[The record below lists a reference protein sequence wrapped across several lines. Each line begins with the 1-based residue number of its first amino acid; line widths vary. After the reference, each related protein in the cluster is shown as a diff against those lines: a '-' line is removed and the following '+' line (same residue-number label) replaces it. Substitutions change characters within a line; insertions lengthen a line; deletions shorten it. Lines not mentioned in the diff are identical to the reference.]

1 MKTLYLNGP
10 IYTMESPRP
19 VSALLVKDGT
29 IAALGPDALFA
40 VGAKT
45 VDLQGRAL
53 LPAFLDAHSHLAAS
67 ANALLQVPLGDAA
80 CFEDIAQAI
89 SGFIRRQRVKPGQWV
104 MAQGYDH
111 NQLAEQAHPL
121 LGLDS
126 DTFYIYHVA
135 AVMVDNLRRLLLG
148 INLSDKAIMD
158 FDFPGVGF
166 PV

>member
-89 SGFIRRQRVKPGQWV
+89 SGFIRAPAGEAGPVGHGPG
-104 MAQGYDH
+104 
-111 NQLAEQAHPL
+111 L
-121 LGLDS
+121 
-126 DTFYIYHVA
+126 
-135 AVMVDNLRRLLLG
+135 
-148 INLSDKAIMD
+148 
-158 FDFPGVGF
+158 
-166 PV
+166 